1 MQSSPLVSVLINNYN
16 YGRFLRE
23 AIDSALNQAYP
34 HVEVV
39 VVDDGST
46 DGSQEI
52 IRSYGDRII
61 PVLKEN
67 GGQASAFNVGVEQ
80 SKGDLLFFLD
90 SDDTFSPE
98 KISKVVSLFQQVTPE
113 NPSIAICNGLEVISD
128 KSEHV
133 RTELINHSCE
143 WKSLHRV
150 KRIKKLQGQTLTQIS
165 TAEEVYS
172 YAKRYRY
179 VPFLG
184 APTSGVAL
192 TRSLAEQIFPLT
204 GHLIKVRAD
213 DFLVKAASL
222 LGDIYFV
229 EDALTQYRVH
239 GSNNWFGN
247 KKADSQDFL
256 CAMDMFLNAKLE
268 SSQREPVLDYFN
280 SIHAQVYYRNHFGT
294 FSACRKEL
302 LTLATRAM
310 TWSPNQRTIK
320 FFFKIMMLSVL
331 NKTGFDRHF
340 SLLKL

>member
-1 MQSSPLVSVLINNYN
+1 MKSSPLVSVLINNYN

-23 AIDSALNQAYP
+23 AIDSALNQTYP

-52 IRSYGDRII
+52 IKSYGDRII
-61 PVLKEN
+61 PILKEN

-80 SKGDLLFFLD
+80 SKGDFLFFLD

-98 KISKVVSLFQQVTPE
+98 KISRLVNLFQQVTSE
-113 NPSIAICNGLEVISD
+113 NANIAICNGLEIIND
-128 KSEHV
+128 RSEHL

-150 KRIKKLQGQTLTQIS
+150 KRLKEFQGQTLTQIS
-165 TAEEVYS
+165 TATEVYS
-172 YAKRYRY
+172 YAKKYRY
-179 VPFLG
+179 IPFLG

-204 GHLIKVRAD
+204 CHLIKVRAD
-213 DFLVKAASL
+213 DFVVKAASL
-222 LGDIYFV
+222 LGDMYFA

-247 KKADSQDFL
+247 KRADSQDFL
-256 CAMDMFLNAKLE
+256 HAMDTFLNAKLE
-268 SSQREPVLDYFN
+268 SSQREPILDYFN

-294 FSACRKEL
+294 FSACSKEL
-302 LTLATRAM
+302 LMLATKVM

-320 FFFKIMMLSVL
+320 FFAKVMMLFVL

-340 SLLKL
+340 SALKL